1 MSAATA
7 PPPVAP
13 TSSIAG
19 IGRVFEHRFL
29 SYRRTFRAS
38 LFSSFL
44 TPLLFLTAMGVGLG
58 GYVDSSTQDALG
70 GVPYLA
76 FLAPGLLV
84 ATAMQA
90 GSFESTFPIMG
101 GLVWNRTFHAMYATP
116 LTSRDVALG
125 NLLWIAARLTLIST
139 VFTAIIILFGAAL
152 SPLVVFAIPVA
163 VLTGLAFG
171 APIAAF
177 SATQRTPDRF
187 AAIFRFVITPL
198 FIFSGTF
205 FPVEGLPPFL
215 QPLAWLT
222 PLYHGVVLARGLS
235 LGTFGTNPT
244 IELALVH
251 LLVLI
256 GFVAVGT
263 FAAIKTVDAKLV
275 RG

>member
-1 MSAATA
+1 MTTGAAA
-7 PPPVAP
+7 PASPPA
-13 TSSIAG
+13 SSVGG

-29 SYRRTFRAS
+29 SYKRTFRAS
-38 LFSSFL
+38 IFSSFL

-58 GYVDSSTQDALG
+58 TYVDTQGALG
-70 GVPYLA
+70 GVPYIA

-116 LTSRDVALG
+116 LRSRDIALG
-125 NLLWIAARLTLIST
+125 NLLWIAARLLMIST
-139 VFTAIIILFGAAL
+139 VFTAVIVLFGAAL

-163 VLTGLAFG
+163 VLTGLAFA

-205 FPVEGLPPFL
+205 FPVEGLPPL
-215 QPLAWLT
+215 LRPLAWLT
-222 PLYHGVVLARGLS
+222 PLYHGGVLARGLS
-235 LGTFGTNPT
+235 LGTIGTNPT
-244 IELALVH
+244 PELAFVH
-251 LLVLI
+251 LAILL
-256 GFVAVGT
+256 GFILVGT
-263 FAAIKTVDAKLV
+263 YAAIRTVDAKLV